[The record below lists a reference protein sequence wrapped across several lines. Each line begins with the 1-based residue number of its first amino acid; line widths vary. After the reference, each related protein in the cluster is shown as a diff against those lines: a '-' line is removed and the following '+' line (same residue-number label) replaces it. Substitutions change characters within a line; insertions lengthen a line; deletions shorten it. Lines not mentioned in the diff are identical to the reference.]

1 MEQRTNV
8 DNLTEQ
14 IDESSSSPPQKK
26 QSISQMIISSNSK
39 QSHKQWCSYNWRRSN
54 WRWTMWWSMDS
65 ESQKYKLTSTTGVF
79 IYILPSKEDFALAP
93 LVWRSERGTEIGA
106 LYKVSPSKFVL
117 VFGAKTAKEKL
128 TGIEIQCRFGGS
140 ELCLNFRKRVCPLR
154 DGKKSILV
162 TIFLPELI
170 SDQGV
175 RLAFSNF
182 GEVVSVFKGRH
193 KFNRNIRNGKWHV
206 KIFPTGGDP
215 AILRRKIY
223 FHGSIRRDV
232 FFAEKVVLCYRWKT
246 RHMLYENCSE
256 ATHTP
261 EDSAMSF
268 TEQSG
273 KPSPYQ
279 NPVQP
284 VSSAEN
290 HPCGEFSW

>member
-54 WRWTMWWSMDS
+54 WRWTIWWSIDS
-65 ESQKYKLTSTTGVF
+65 ESQNYKLTSTTGVF
-79 IYILPSKEDFALAP
+79 IFILPSKEDFALAP

-140 ELCLNFRKRVCPLR
+140 ELCLNFRKRVCPHI

-206 KIFPTGGDP
+206 KIFPAGGDP

-223 FHGSIRRDV
+223 FHGSIQRDA
-232 FFAEKVVLCYRWKT
+232 FFAEKVVLCYRCKT
-246 RHMLYENCSE
+246 RHMLCENCSE
-256 ATHTP
+256 ATPTP
-261 EDSAMSF
+261 QDSAMSF
-268 TEQSG
+268 TEQ
-273 KPSPYQ
+273 
-279 NPVQP
+279 
-284 VSSAEN
+284 
-290 HPCGEFSW
+290 W